1 MEVWIFVDT
10 QICLMALSGPK
21 AKRLCPEHTKGML
34 DDDEEEHLAK
44 KLFGDNHVVLEESSD
59 DEDTVVEQE
68 VSSASVWHDDDDEDD
83 EVQVPK
89 SKSAVFLQRSSD
101 SGGCVAADKQKTK
114 RKADDSDDEVEDV
127 LDEMTR
133 SAQRYVDK
141 DPFLVKDIVSTFRW
155 PDITVGHH
163 DTKMKWLYGHYAVY
177 VYMNQ
182 LSGTLIHGKHS
193 VFPIEHQTIWSS
205 PGSVPRP
212 INVVLFH
219 NVRPVVLTAGSS
231 GKVQLFR
238 VGDRSDS
245 GNFLQNIQF
254 SNFPVTSMSLMQGGC
269 SVICGSIRQDYLME
283 YDLEKGSVM
292 QLFLPKCIPRQN
304 AGRFA
309 VSYDGSLLAMIA
321 HSSQVHVLSSSS
333 MELVKTLSA
342 PTDVTSLQ
350 FLPGSSR
357 ELWAMTERGEVVIWS
372 LQGSQHVF
380 RDEGA
385 VRGTKIRLSPD
396 GSKVACGSNTGI
408 VNVYDV
414 TDVRKSTD
422 PKPSTVASN
431 LVTSCDSIA
440 FNHDSQVMAF
450 SSNVKK
456 NQIKLLHVASSTVF
470 NNFPKKHEKM
480 TNIEC
485 AEFSPHSAYLGI
497 GCSNGQLIL
506 ERLNHFEDY

>member
-1 MEVWIFVDT
+1 
-10 QICLMALSGPK
+10 MALSGPK

-34 DDDEEEHLAK
+34 DEDEEELLAK

-59 DEDTVVEQE
+59 DEDTVIEQE
-68 VSSASVWHDDDDEDD
+68 VTSASVWHDDDDADD
-83 EVQVPK
+83 EVQIPK
-89 SKSAVFLQRSSD
+89 SKSAVFLQRSND
-101 SGGCVAADKQKTK
+101 SGGCVAADEYQSRLRKAFERHQHGTPKWAKLEPILRPKHLEKQKTK
-114 RKADDSDDEVEDV
+114 RKADDSDDEVDDV

-163 DTKMKWLYGHYAVY
+163 DT
-177 VYMNQ
+177 
-182 LSGTLIHGKHS
+182 
-193 VFPIEHQTIWSS
+193 
-205 PGSVPRP
+205 RP

-269 SVICGSIRQDYLME
+269 SVICGSIRQDYLMK

-292 QLFLPKCIPRQN
+292 QLYLPKCIPRQN
-304 AGRFA
+304 AGRFT

-414 TDVRKSTD
+414 ADVRKSTD

>member
-1 MEVWIFVDT
+1 
-10 QICLMALSGPK
+10 
-21 AKRLCPEHTKGML
+21 ML
-34 DDDEEEHLAK
+34 DEDEEELLAK

-59 DEDTVVEQE
+59 DEDTVIEQLFF
-68 VSSASVWHDDDDEDD
+68 SSVLR
-83 EVQVPK
+83 PK
-89 SKSAVFLQRSSD
+89 HLE
-101 SGGCVAADKQKTK
+101 KQKTK
-114 RKADDSDDEVEDV
+114 RKADDSDDEVDDV

-163 DTKMKWLYGHYAVY
+163 DT
-177 VYMNQ
+177 
-182 LSGTLIHGKHS
+182 
-193 VFPIEHQTIWSS
+193 
-205 PGSVPRP
+205 RP

-269 SVICGSIRQDYLME
+269 SVICGSIRQDYLMK

-292 QLFLPKCIPRQN
+292 QLYLPKCIPRQN
-304 AGRFA
+304 AGRFT

-414 TDVRKSTD
+414 ADVRKSTD